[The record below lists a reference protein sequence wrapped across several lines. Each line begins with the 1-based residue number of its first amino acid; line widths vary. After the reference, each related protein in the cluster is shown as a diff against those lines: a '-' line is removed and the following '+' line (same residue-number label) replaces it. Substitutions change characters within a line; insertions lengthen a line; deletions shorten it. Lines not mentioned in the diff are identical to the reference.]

1 MLVFPKELKPLL
13 GNLLYKGI
21 CPPSNALIATPDLDF
36 CPFTPRPEVF
46 PLPDPIPLPTLILV
60 LVTFPVVF
68 NVLPGTYTEQVT
80 IGEID
85 GTSASNTVTF
95 NPLSAAT
102 ALANNTILLSAID
115 SQNRFSESF
124 NNMGSL
130 IITPS

>member
-68 NVLPGTYTEQVT
+68 NVL
-80 IGEID
+80 
-85 GTSASNTVTF
+85 F
-95 NPLSAAT
+95 
-102 ALANNTILLSAID
+102 ILFFLLL
-115 SQNRFSESF
+115 QKFF
-124 NNMGSL
+124 YFLLL
-130 IITPS
+130 IYV